1 MIRRDSHQKNGLLE
15 LGFEPA
21 VFQMIEESTPTNCI
35 SDCGE
40 SNCSVFSSKRQLTSP
55 DSFVESGQICGS
67 SRVHWLSTSCAPS
80 MSLPKSSPL
89 LCRRRPWWR
98 SRLRRL
104 LGRRQKFETEFQTVA
119 FDFFLFR
126 ANSATKKKKKKKKEF
141 RKGRRQDGDDV
152 DDDDDDVDP
161 SEVKKEMKQNQNLAA
176 FFSKSLTEQLM
187 ERL

>member
-1 MIRRDSHQKNGLLE
+1 
-15 LGFEPA
+15 
-21 VFQMIEESTPTNCI
+21 MIEESTPTNFI
-35 SDCGE
+35 SECGE
-40 SNCSVFSSKRQLTSP
+40 SNCSASSSKGELTSP

-126 ANSATKKKKKKKKEF
+126 ANSATKKKKKEF

-152 DDDDDDVDP
+152 DDDDDDDVDP
-161 SEVKKEMKQNQNLAA
+161 SVVKKEMKQNQNLAA
-176 FFSKSLTEQLM
+176 FFQQKLN
-187 ERL
+187 